1 MKTLRGKPPKGAFP
15 KGYVKIGRLPSVVSI
30 LAVIGTYIYFKK
42 QLNSLHL
49 IPQKK

>member
-1 MKTLRGKPPKGAFP
+1 M
-15 KGYVKIGRLPSVVSI
+15 VKNFAAIHISWTEMLIYAATVSSVVSI